1 MKLCYLCQQDDD
13 HPNAGVQAL
22 SPGRRPALRG
32 GFAFPSTTMGD
43 SLAPRWGTH
52 SIWKALKIRVKN
64 QGHGAFQVHKG
75 RNEMIRLIAIAGF
88 ALVVATSAEAMS
100 PAPLHQS
107 EGMIT
112 QIRQAR
118 QVRQARQARQCED
131 PNQIVINGIC
141 MFWAEHVPP
150 ARHRCVEWNEGFCV
164 EYYGTLKPCG
174 PEVRC

>member
-1 MKLCYLCQQDDD
+1 MLARSQAEGRELCYLCQQDDD

-32 GFAFPSTTMGD
+32 ASPS
-43 SLAPRWGTH
+43 APRWGTH

-88 ALVVATSAEAMS
+88 ALVVATSAETWS
-100 PAPLHQS
+100 PAQLHQS

-112 QIRQAR
+112 QIR

-131 PNQIVINGIC
+131 PNQVVINGIC

-164 EYYGTLKPCG
+164 ECYGTLKPCG